1 MGKEGL
7 THRLLMPVVNP
18 APARQRGAGLLEVLI
33 AVLVLAV
40 GVLGAVSLQVNA
52 LRYNASAAH
61 NTQASFLAYDMLD
74 RMRANADNLAS
85 YNINVNSS
93 CAAGNSGSSILAID
107 IQDFAHAVSCLLPG
121 GYGSVVINGN
131 RATVVVGWS
140 EERIVA
146 AGGNTQF
153 VASSMIRGEL

>member
-1 MGKEGL
+1 MGKERP
-7 THRLLMPVVNP
+7 TRRLLIRIGSSAAVT
-18 APARQRGAGLLEVLI
+18 QRGASLLEVLI

-52 LRYNASAAH
+52 LRYNASAAY
-61 NTQASFLAYDMLD
+61 NTQASFLAYDILD

-85 YNINVNSS
+85 YAINVNST
-93 CAAGNSGSSILAID
+93 CAAGNSGSSILAVD
-107 IQDFAHAVSCLLPG
+107 RQDFAHAVSCLLPG

-131 RATVVVGWS
+131 HATVTVGWS

-153 VASSMIRGEL
+153 IVSSMIRGDL

>member
-1 MGKEGL
+1 MDKERP
-7 THRLLMPVVNP
+7 TCRLLIRRWNSATVT
-18 APARQRGAGLLEVLI
+18 QRGASLLEVLI

-61 NTQASFLAYDMLD
+61 NTQASFLAYDILD

-85 YNINVNSS
+85 YAINITSTCS
-93 CAAGNSGSSILAID
+93 AGNAGSSILAVD
-107 IQDFAHAVSCLLPG
+107 RQDFAHAVSCLLPG

-131 RATVVVGWS
+131 RATVTVGWS

-146 AGGNTQF
+146 AGGNTEF
-153 VASSMIRGEL
+153 TVSSMIRGDL

>member
-1 MGKEGL
+1 MGKERP
-7 THRLLMPVVNP
+7 TYRLLIRRWSSAAVT
-18 APARQRGAGLLEVLI
+18 QRGASLLEVLI

-61 NTQASFLAYDMLD
+61 NTQASFLAYDILD

-85 YNINVNSS
+85 YAINITST
-93 CAAGNSGSSILAID
+93 CASGNSGSSILAVD
-107 IQDFAHAVSCLLPG
+107 RQDFAHAINCLLPG

-131 RATVVVGWS
+131 RATVTVGWS

-146 AGGNTQF
+146 GGGNTEF
-153 VASSMIRGEL
+153 TVSSMIRGDL